1 MDGVLAVQDDLVRAA
16 QLRHQRHRAVQHQK
30 LEAAHLRGAVDRIL
44 SLLRWQLPALEQVAH
59 DLAQVDVH
67 ALVVLEAE
75 VELYAE
81 NIVRAKRLDL
91 IVHRVWLVEHMHTQK
106 PVGAGALGI
115 LIEDGVECVAI
126 DRLHIVA
133 AADVDKV
140 LRQLRQ
146 CTVAAQRGKILRIV
160 TKLEAHAVFLLELR
174 AAVPDDHNRQKQQ
187 RHNDRHIAAVR
198 KFRQAR
204 EEKHRLDRA
213 EDNEHAPRERFLPSH
228 TGKIHEQKQRCHQH
242 RHRDGKAIGRL
253 HARARAEQQHDERA
267 ARPEDLVDR
276 VDVDLTLGLGGIL
289 HLQVRHQVEADG
301 LRYQRIGACDESLR
315 GDDRREC
322 AQNDRHRTQRAGQH
336 QKERVQAL
344 KRCKRRVAPTAEQP
358 RPLPQIVEDQADL
371 DERPADV
378 NALAADMA
386 HVGIQRLRARRGQKH
401 AAEDHK
407 AEFIIRAHEKLH
419 RVRGVERPE
428 HLRHGENVHRPRRT
442 EEEEPHEHHRAK
454 GLADAARA
462 RVLHGKKRRDD
473 AESDDDDARL
483 AASEEPVHHRDT
495 AKSLNRRG
503 HGHRRRQHAVGKQRR
518 AAKHRRHD
526 EPLAAA
532 AHERIEREDTALAVV
547 VRLHGDEHVL
557 DGREQRDRP
566 DDERQRADNERL
578 VDLRDA
584 AVPLQNGLHHVQR

>member
-1 MDGVLAVQDDLVRAA
+1 
-16 QLRHQRHRAVQHQK
+16 
-30 LEAAHLRGAVDRIL
+30 
-44 SLLRWQLPALEQVAH
+44 
-59 DLAQVDVH
+59 
-67 ALVVLEAE
+67 
-75 VELYAE
+75 
-81 NIVRAKRLDL
+81 
-91 IVHRVWLVEHMHTQK
+91 
-106 PVGAGALGI
+106 
-115 LIEDGVECVAI
+115 
-126 DRLHIVA
+126 
-133 AADVDKV
+133 
-140 LRQLRQ
+140 
-146 CTVAAQRGKILRIV
+146 
-160 TKLEAHAVFLLELR
+160 
-174 AAVPDDHNRQKQQ
+174 
-187 RHNDRHIAAVR
+187 
-198 KFRQAR
+198 
-204 EEKHRLDRA
+204 
-213 EDNEHAPRERFLPSH
+213 
-228 TGKIHEQKQRCHQH
+228 
-242 RHRDGKAIGRL
+242 
-253 HARARAEQQHDERA
+253 
-267 ARPEDLVDR
+267 
-276 VDVDLTLGLGGIL
+276 
-289 HLQVRHQVEADG
+289 
-301 LRYQRIGACDESLR
+301 
-315 GDDRREC
+315 
-322 AQNDRHRTQRAGQH
+322 
-336 QKERVQAL
+336 
-344 KRCKRRVAPTAEQP
+344 
-358 RPLPQIVEDQADL
+358 
-371 DERPADV
+371 
-378 NALAADMA
+378 MA